1 MIYTCYEMIRDCR
14 AGRAEGWSYFAA
26 HYVPV
31 VQRLLVHYFPEQASD
46 SELIESTLLAL
57 RDNDAGLF
65 QSLGPA
71 PERAFVSELR
81 QHVLRAVA
89 AVRPSGAPGAD
100 IDLET
105 LGRALEP
112 LTLTEKQAVWF
123 ETMRYGDADTGR
135 MLRMSPQ
142 TVAKVRERANELV
155 RGAVDAWRSSLLAD
169 NGPLLGRAAAAES
182 IAECLPARSFSD
194 VIDGRATWSAREE
207 MERHAK
213 GCWHCVDHFC
223 RLLEAAD
230 VLRACA
236 S

>member
-1 MIYTCYEMIRDCR
+1 VIYTCYEMIRDCR

-169 NGPLLGRAAAAES
+169 NGPLLGRAHIGVLTGQVFFRCDRRARHLERARGDGTPREGMLALRGPLLPVAGSGGCAA
-182 IAECLPARSFSD
+182 
-194 VIDGRATWSAREE
+194 G
-207 MERHAK
+207 
-213 GCWHCVDHFC
+213 
-223 RLLEAAD
+223 
-230 VLRACA
+230 LR
-236 S
+236 